1 MLALDAFARNKM
13 QFLTLVAF
21 FGVLSLTAVSFR
33 SKRGDDAIHQPLVVF
48 FSNHLFMGSRFEGIL
63 TKNLGPSS
71 RCGVSRS
78 RRLS

>member
-33 SKRGDDAIHQPLVVF
+33 SKRGDDAVINLWLSFSAIISSWAQDSKVF
-48 FSNHLFMGSRFEGIL
+48 
-63 TKNLGPSS
+63 
-71 RCGVSRS
+71 
-78 RRLS
+78 